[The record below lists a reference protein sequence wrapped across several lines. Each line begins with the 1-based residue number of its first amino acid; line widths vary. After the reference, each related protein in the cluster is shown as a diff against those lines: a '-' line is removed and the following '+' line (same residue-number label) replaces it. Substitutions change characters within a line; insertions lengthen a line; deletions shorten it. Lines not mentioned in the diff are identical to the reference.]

1 MSNLSKSVDEVRA
14 FRDQAVEALKD
25 VPDIQELEVMRLLTD
40 DPGEKRSIELVLLLR
55 KRAAKRRFEAY
66 ERWADAFDKAAL
78 PVAAALPGFVAVLN
92 SEQLLT
98 GTTRRLVVVAS
109 YLGAAIIWVCL
120 RWAALHF
127 SQRAKVGSV
136 DLGKVD

>member
-66 ERWADAFDKAAL
+66 
-78 PVAAALPGFVAVLN
+78 
-92 SEQLLT
+92 
-98 GTTRRLVVVAS
+98 
-109 YLGAAIIWVCL
+109 
-120 RWAALHF
+120 
-127 SQRAKVGSV
+127 
-136 DLGKVD
+136 